1 MLKRIFR
8 QSQNFR
14 MGLIA
19 MGGAL
24 IGFLTYELI
33 YFLNPYQPRATIS
46 WTVAFIIGVA
56 RQHHLHRVITFKS
69 EVPYSRSLFRAYVM
83 YLGTGISGTILNY
96 FLTSYISM
104 HHRQAWLACLILTS
118 TISLVLLKR
127 YVFGASPHSSSIRS
141 TR

>member
-14 MGLIA
+14 MGLVA

-24 IGFLTYELI
+24 IGYLTYELL
-33 YFLNPYQPRATIS
+33 YFLNPFQPRATIS
-46 WTVAFIIGVA
+46 WTFAFIIGVA
-56 RQHHLHRVITFKS
+56 RQHQLHRVITFKS
-69 EVPYSRSLFRAYVM
+69 EVPYRRSLVRAYVM
-83 YLGTGISGTILNY
+83 YSGAGISGTMLNY
-96 FLTSYISM
+96 FLTSHISM

-127 YVFGASPHSSSIRS
+127 YVFAASPHSSSIGN
-141 TR
+141 T